1 MDAAA
6 AEKEADA
13 GGPRKKP
20 AAGKRWGGEDDAR
33 GRDASPAA
41 PREDAGQDGALAEC
55 AVSCCVFCACL
66 PVAVLCCVARAPVRA
81 ARRCWRLRWRRR
93 PARRLAPGGS
103 SSFSD
108 AELGDLR
115 QGRVRTMADEDSGRA
130 GSPASPRQPPP
141 REDRRR

>member
-1 MDAAA
+1 MAA
-6 AEKEADA
+6 AEQEADA
-13 GGPRKKP
+13 RKKP
-20 AAGKRWGGEDDAR
+20 AAGKRWDGAR
-33 GRDASPAA
+33 GRDRDASPAA
-41 PREDAGQDGALAEC
+41 PREDAGKEGALAEC

-81 ARRCWRLRWRRR
+81 ARRCWRLRRRR

-115 QGRVRTMADEDSGRA
+115 QGRVRTMADED
-130 GSPASPRQPPP
+130 GSPPPPPPPRQPPP
-141 REDRRR
+141 RDREEDRRR

>member
-1 MDAAA
+1 MAA
-6 AEKEADA
+6 AEQEADA

-20 AAGKRWGGEDDAR
+20 AAGAGKRWDGEGAAR

-41 PREDAGQDGALAEC
+41 PREDAGKDGALAEC

-81 ARRCWRLRWRRR
+81 ARRCWRLRRRRR

-115 QGRVRTMADEDSGRA
+115 QGRVRTMADEDNGRA